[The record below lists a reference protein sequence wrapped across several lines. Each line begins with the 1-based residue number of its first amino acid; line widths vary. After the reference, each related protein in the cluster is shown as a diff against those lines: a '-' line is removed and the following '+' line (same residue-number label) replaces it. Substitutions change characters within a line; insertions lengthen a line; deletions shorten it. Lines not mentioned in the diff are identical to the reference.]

1 MHVGMLTAP
10 FSGDSL
16 DTVIDCAHQVGIE
29 YLEVWAA
36 EDCQHFDI
44 HAVESLAERIRAAG
58 LSLSSLAAY
67 IDITAADESVREH
80 NQQWVLDLV
89 EACPKAGTDVL
100 CCNAGLP
107 PAGMSREQALEQ
119 LAAPFL
125 RKLCAQAADAGINIA
140 LENWFATNIMHLGQW
155 DRLFELVP
163 DDNLGLN
170 FDPSHLVLQDIDYLA
185 AVEEF
190 ADRIFHTH
198 AKDTEVVAHKRAY
211 VGNRTDGWWRFV
223 IPGFG
228 EIDWGI
234 YVSRLRDNGYDGV
247 LSIEHEDRAW
257 GREAGFAQGKEHLSQ
272 FV

>member
-1 MHVGMLTAP
+1 MYVGMLTAP
-10 FSGDSL
+10 FLKDGL
-16 DTVIDCAHQVGIE
+16 ETVISFASQAGFE
-29 YLEVWAA
+29 WLEVWAT

-44 HAVESLAERIRAAG
+44 NRTESWAADIREAG
-58 LSLSSLAAY
+58 LSISSLAGY
-67 IDITAADESVREH
+67 IDITAADQAEREH
-80 NQQWVLDLV
+80 NQQWMLSLV
-89 EACPKAGTDVL
+89 AACQQAGTDVL

-107 PAGMSREQALEQ
+107 PPGMSREEALEQ

-125 RKLCAQAADAGINIA
+125 RQLCAQAADAGIKIA
-140 LENWFATNIMHLGQW
+140 LENWYATNIMHLGQW
-155 DRLFELVP
+155 DMLFEMVP
-163 DDNLGLN
+163 DENMGLN

-185 AVEEF
+185 AVEKF

-198 AKDTEVVAHKRAY
+198 AKDTEILAHQLAY
-211 VGNRTDGWWRFV
+211 TGNKSDGWWRFV

-234 YVSRLRDNGYDGV
+234 YISRLRDNGYDGV

-257 GREAGFAQGKEHLSQ
+257 GREEGFIKGRQHLSQ